1 VVNILRRIF
10 FSTWLGLLS
19 AMASASTPQVV
30 NQLLS
35 NGDYETALSEVETGL
50 NNNPNNLRLMLQKGF
65 ILIRLRRL
73 DEAEEYYLELIKRLP
88 ENPEPLNNLG
98 VIYQL
103 QKKYDKA
110 ITIFNDT
117 ITRFPEF
124 SRAYENLGD
133 TYIQVATQTYSKGRE
148 MTPDDEMLIAKAEL
162 GQSFYRLANEARD
175 SASSVT
181 VSFESKQKNEED
193 SPNSQS
199 EQKSVDDL
207 DTEILEFLKS
217 WTTDWSTKNIEAYFE
232 HYAEEFSP
240 EDSLDLAAWKK
251 RRTAIID
258 AAEYIRIRIEAIK
271 ILQINDNQIAVSFTQ
286 HYESN
291 SLQDKVKKTLTL
303 KRYNERWRIIN
314 ES

>member
-1 VVNILRRIF
+1 
-10 FSTWLGLLS
+10 
-19 AMASASTPQVV
+19 MASASTPQVV

-73 DEAEEYYLELIKRLP
+73 DKAEEYYLGLIKRLP